1 MLTATYTLVALS
13 VEQASVRLGLLSLQ
27 QYARANLRN
36 TITLGQL
43 QYACESLDRLYQAC
57 HWRKVEIYL
66 IPALRQ
72 ATQQADQLL
81 DELSR
86 LNNAALDILKTM
98 QQRALDMT
106 GQSEQHVN
114 QVCSHIESFCSVLLQ
129 RLEKE
134 EAELFAIA
142 RSAICGDAW
151 FSIAN
156 KFLLHD
162 AYVVEARRRK
172 ATVIPLPRAAAPL
185 AVAVADSVAQS
196 EPAAAAVTPVLLE
209 QRHGNSPRRA
219 AL

>member
-27 QYARANLRN
+27 QYTQANLRCQN

-43 QYACESLDRLYQAC
+43 QYACESLDHLYQAC

-66 IPALRQ
+66 IPALRL

-86 LNNAALDILKTM
+86 LNNAALDIVKTM
-98 QQRALDMT
+98 QQRTRDMT
-106 GQSEQHVN
+106 EQGERHVA
-114 QVCSHIESFCSVLLQ
+114 QVCAHIESFCAVLLQ

-142 RSAICGDAW
+142 RSAICGDVW

-162 AYVVEARRRK
+162 EGVVEARRRK
-172 ATVIPLPRAAAPL
+172 ATVIALPRAQEPEHS
-185 AVAVADSVAQS
+185 ADTASSAL
-196 EPAAAAVTPVLLE
+196 PDR
-209 QRHGNSPRRA
+209 RHWASASRA
-219 AL
+219 